1 MKLLGTIQQAGPWLA
16 LRTSPNAVYPLGG
29 SSGIASDF
37 RETFGEAQAN
47 DIGRRLYR
55 HSAGHLCLESI
66 EQRDKRLASDPDNNP
81 AWVPS
86 VGYRVYACETCGAE
100 TLISTNHTGRC
111 LSRCKGRCRTIIHA
125 NTARERVFPADT
137 AHIYLKEQ
145 EQ

>member
-37 RETFGEAQAN
+37 RDAFGEAQSG

-81 AWVPS
+81 AWAPS
-86 VGYRVYACETCGAE
+86 VGYRVCPCTAKNIDQSHC
-100 TLISTNHTGRC
+100 GRC
-111 LSRCKGRCRTIIHA
+111 FSRCKGRCRTIIHA

-137 AHIYLKEQ
+137 AHIYLKER